1 MSISPISPLVS
12 GAWNKVLDATGP
24 DSAAAASKVKPAG
37 SAASAKDIKHA
48 ASQFEAI
55 ILRQL
60 LAPTIEPLM
69 SGGLGGSSAGG
80 GGGGVYG
87 YMLTDVLAD
96 SLSKGGGLGLSQ
108 MLVRQFTPR
117 GKPVEEISPQSA
129 AAVPSADKNNPPSVS

>member
-1 MSISPISPLVS
+1 MNVSAVPSTTSGIWNKALDAAKAVSPDIAAKAKAS
-12 GAWNKVLDATGP
+12 GA
-24 DSAAAASKVKPAG
+24 ASP
-37 SAASAKDIKHA
+37 SEIKRA

-69 SGGLGGSSAGG
+69 SGGLGGAGAG

-96 SLSKGGGLGLSQ
+96 SLSKGGGLGLSK
-108 MLVRQFTPR
+108 MLTRQLTPR
-117 GKPVEEISPQSA
+117 GTPTVEVSLQSEAPAARAASPES
-129 AAVPSADKNNPPSVS
+129 NF

>member
-1 MSISPISPLVS
+1 MNVSAVPSTTSGIWNKALDAAKAVSPDIAAKAKAS
-12 GAWNKVLDATGP
+12 GA
-24 DSAAAASKVKPAG
+24 ASP
-37 SAASAKDIKHA
+37 SEIKRA

-69 SGGLGGSSAGG
+69 SGGLGGAGA

-96 SLSKGGGLGLSQ
+96 SLSKGGGLGLSK
-108 MLVRQFTPR
+108 MLTRQLTPR
-117 GKPVEEISPQSA
+117 GTPTVEVSLQSEAPAARAASPES
-129 AAVPSADKNNPPSVS
+129 NF

>member
-1 MSISPISPLVS
+1 MSISPISPLAS

-24 DSAAAASKVKPAG
+24 DSTAAAKEKPAG
-37 SAASAKDIKHA
+37 SAASAKDVKHA

-117 GKPVEEISPQSA
+117 GKPVQEISTQSA
-129 AAVPSADKNNPPSVS
+129 ATVPSADKNNPPSVS

>member
-1 MSISPISPLVS
+1 MNVSAVPSTTSGIWNKALDAAKAVSPDIAAKAKAS
-12 GAWNKVLDATGP
+12 GA
-24 DSAAAASKVKPAG
+24 ASP
-37 SAASAKDIKHA
+37 SEIKRA

-69 SGGLGGSSAGG
+69 SGGLGGAGA

-96 SLSKGGGLGLSQ
+96 SLSKGGGLGLSK
-108 MLVRQFTPR
+108 MLTRQLTPR
-117 GKPVEEISPQSA
+117 GTPTVEVSLQSEAPA
-129 AAVPSADKNNPPSVS
+129 ARAASSESNF

>member
-1 MSISPISPLVS
+1 MNVSSISASP
-12 GAWNKVLDATGP
+12 TGP
-24 DSAAAASKVKPAG
+24 LNKLPETAG
-37 SAASAKDIKHA
+37 TTATRPRPGSNPIGYNQSGDIKRA

-69 SGGLGGSSAGG
+69 NGGLAGAGGS
-80 GGGGVYG
+80 GGGVYG

-108 MLVRQFTPR
+108 MLSRQLTPR
-117 GKPVEEISPQSA
+117 GIPPEEPVARP
-129 AAVPSADKNNPPSVS
+129 ADTTPEAPTVDSLS